1 MLDRLLFIQGGACFF
16 CKEKLERAD
25 ASIEHLV
32 AKSHQGNNGLDNCVA
47 CCKSINSLLGNMSIK
62 DKVSVI
68 LNQEGKLKCPQKNK
82 KTASKNA
89 PKSVDHHVQLAES
102 KLISLKPSLL
112 PKTRESLANSLKQI
126 NLKEQLQVDL
136 VIRELELAGKINIS
150 EDGKIKYQF

>member
-16 CKEKLERAD
+16 CKEKLERTN

-32 AKSHQGNNGLDNCVA
+32 ATSHQGNNGLDNCVA
-47 CCKSINSLLGNMSIK
+47 CCKYINNLLGNMSIK
-62 DKVSVI
+62 DKVGVI
-68 LNQEGKLKCPQKNK
+68 LSQEGKLKCPQKNK

-89 PKSVDHHVQLAES
+89 PKSVGNHVQFAES
-102 KLISLKPSLL
+102 KLISLKPSL
-112 PKTRESLANSLKQI
+112 PKNRKSLANSLKQI
-126 NLKEQLQVDL
+126 NSKEQLQVDS